1 MPSLQSIQVVEDQ
14 LGMPTFSASV
24 ATTWDVLN
32 RLDLAPRVAGAGTLL
47 SGDVVPKGE
56 KTPVSADD

>member
-32 RLDLAPRVAGAGTLL
+32 RLDLAPRVDGAGTLL

-56 KTPVSADD
+56 RAPVSADD